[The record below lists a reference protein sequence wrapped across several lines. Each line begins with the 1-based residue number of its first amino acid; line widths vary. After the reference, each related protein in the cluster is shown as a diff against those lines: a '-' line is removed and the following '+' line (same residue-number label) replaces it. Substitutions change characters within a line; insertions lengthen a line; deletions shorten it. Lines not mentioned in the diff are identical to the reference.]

1 MDKQYWDEQ
10 IYCNDGWCWYWCC
23 SIEADDND
31 DREDSWGEWKQR
43 LLLAGVSQTNLGHLD
58 RATATFKY
66 PWYYGR
72 LLSTQYWRI
81 KMQEEITRFALEN
94 FWDTTGQPISQNTT
108 NELSFLTSRTSF
120 PVYSFVFS
128 GSMEKIPF
136 IALFFFRLNGA
147 NCLVLLGTQKKLQDQ
162 TTNQFLKLRISKLV

>member
-1 MDKQYWDEQ
+1 MADADT
-10 IYCNDGWCWYWCC
+10 DAV

-31 DREDSWGEWKQR
+31 YREDSWGECKQR

-81 KMQEEITRFALEN
+81 KMQEEITRLALEN
-94 FWDTTGQPISQNTT
+94 FWDRTGHPISQNTT
-108 NELSFLTSRTSF
+108 NELSFLTSLNTF
-120 PVYSFVFS
+120 PFKAS
-128 GSMEKIPF
+128 
-136 IALFFFRLNGA
+136 LFQA
-147 NCLVLLGTQKKLQDQ
+147 EW
-162 TTNQFLKLRISKLV
+162 S